1 MATDT
6 AGRPQDHGDG
16 SDTTTDQ
23 RTWDSNPL
31 ARPKA
36 RNILQNILG
45 PSGNES
51 SQASVLGPGPEQK
64 QRASTQSQGAD
75 NGTATEVLSSATL
88 FNKTWNIYKTTP
100 FYSFNTSHLSIY
112 ERELI
117 AHIAAHAKNLS
128 TSALAAQTDATFA
141 TIVRDRVFPGQID
154 SSGQNFV
161 ETADIPGDIK
171 SIEFQLLDL
180 EDVAE
185 GEHGI
190 NDKQDVDV
198 KRHSILITITLR
210 PKGKAKDQLYFCTA
224 LMDKV
229 HDNRAQAS
237 VGFTHFSMVF
247 LKTPAM
253 LGQLVIQWLERK
265 FDCRICRLSLQTYE
279 LRKVVNSSLE
289 ATYNHAQGR
298 EDKRPRPIELHY
310 AFPQTIADLRSV
322 SVSVSPEDARQLL
335 VSRVE
340 GATAGLLEGVEAHC
354 SESMK
359 VDFERLRLTR
369 AGCSSWFI
377 ATEGKVKIFPDIAD
391 KHSLQEFIQAIARCG
406 T

>member
-1 MATDT
+1 MATDA

-31 ARPKA
+31 SRPKA

-45 PSGNES
+45 PSDNES
-51 SQASVLGPGPEQK
+51 FQASVLGPGPEQQ
-64 QRASTQSQGAD
+64 QRASSQSQGTD
-75 NGTATEVLSSATL
+75 NGTATAVLSSATL

-100 FYSFNTSHLSIY
+100 FYSFNKSHLSIY

-141 TIVRDRVFPGQID
+141 TTVRDRVFPGQID

-161 ETADIPGDIK
+161 ETTDIPGDIK

-190 NDKQDVDV
+190 NDKQDAGV

-210 PKGKAKDQLYFCTA
+210 PKGA
-224 LMDKV
+224 V
-229 HDNRAQAS
+229 
-237 VGFTHFSMVF
+237 
-247 LKTPAM
+247 
-253 LGQLVIQWLERK
+253 
-265 FDCRICRLSLQTYE
+265 
-279 LRKVVNSSLE
+279 
-289 ATYNHAQGR
+289 
-298 EDKRPRPIELHY
+298 
-310 AFPQTIADLRSV
+310 
-322 SVSVSPEDARQLL
+322 
-335 VSRVE
+335 
-340 GATAGLLEGVEAHC
+340 
-354 SESMK
+354 
-359 VDFERLRLTR
+359 
-369 AGCSSWFI
+369 
-377 ATEGKVKIFPDIAD
+377 
-391 KHSLQEFIQAIARCG
+391 AI
-406 T
+406 

>member
-6 AGRPQDHGDG
+6 GEPQDHGDG
-16 SDTTTDQ
+16 SETTIDQ
-23 RTWDSNPL
+23 RTSDSDL
-31 ARPKA
+31 LTRPKA
-36 RNILQNILG
+36 RNILQNIHG
-45 PSGNES
+45 PTGHES
-51 SQASVLGPGPEQK
+51 SHASFIGSGTGQQP
-64 QRASTQSQGAD
+64 RASAQSQDTD
-75 NGTATEVLSSATL
+75 NATETAALSSATL

-100 FYSFNTSHLSIY
+100 FYSFNKDHLSIY

-117 AHIAAHAKNLS
+117 EHLAAHAKNLS
-128 TSALAAQTDATFA
+128 TSALTAQADATFA
-141 TIVRDRVFPGQID
+141 TIVRDRVFPSQID

-180 EDVAE
+180 NDEAE
-185 GEHGI
+185 REHGL
-190 NDKQDVDV
+190 NDEQNAGVV
-198 KRHSILITITLR
+198 RESIMITITLR

-224 LMDKV
+224 IMDQPRD
-229 HDNRAQAS
+229 HSGQGNI
-237 VGFTHFSMVF
+237 GFTHFKMIL
-247 LKTPAM
+247 LKTPVM
-253 LGQLVIQWLERK
+253 LGQLIIQWLERR

-289 ATYNHAQGR
+289 AAYNHAQGR

-310 AFPQTIADLRSV
+310 AFPQAIADLRSI

-340 GATAGLLEGVEAHC
+340 GATAGLLEGMETHC
-354 SESMK
+354 SESMGI
-359 VDFERLRLTR
+359 DFERLRLTR